1 MSGFGDSSIPS
12 TPSGAPGAA
21 GLISSIHSQGH
32 GPGLD
37 SLAGRFELRRQLGKG
52 AFGTVHEAF
61 DRQYGCVVALKQLR
75 RGTAE
80 ALQLFKREFRAL
92 ADIAHPNLVA
102 LYELF
107 AEKNGDW
114 FLEMELIDG
123 VDFLSFVSHGSEG
136 AGQGRLSASELQ
148 TADIASAS
156 RAQTMM
162 ETPAELALANTAAPS
177 PWSGGSISAQALP
190 IRQAPITD
198 YPRLIAALRQL
209 ASGLSALHAA
219 GKLHRDVKPANI
231 LVTASARVVLL
242 DFGLSRD
249 AAEDE
254 ERGMLV
260 GTPQYMSPEQLRGQD
275 VGPASDWYSVGVILY
290 EALTGRWPHPAS
302 TLDALSAA
310 RQSRDAVPP
319 RALHAAVPL
328 ELDALCMQLL
338 QRSPS
343 ARPNGDQ
350 VLAWLN
356 GEAPRSEPSPSRS
369 AQPLVGREGQLQ
381 QLAEALQSV
390 RAGRP
395 VVTLLQGLSGMGKTM
410 LARTFLRSER
420 AADPGLLILEGRC
433 YEQETVPYKALDGV
447 VDALSRQLR
456 SGERDHY
463 LPSSEL
469 ERAALLRVFPA
480 LRQVRALR
488 DCESAA
494 LTDARE
500 LRDCAW
506 RGLKHILTGLA
517 ASHCMVLFIDDL
529 QWGDEDSGA
538 LLIELLRGAAPRML
552 VLMTLRSDELETA
565 PLLRWLSPRLKGL
578 AQEGLRV
585 DAIEVSS
592 LSSQQARILADALV
606 PDAAT
611 RSRLSEM
618 ITHEQAGQAPSPFLI
633 TELVRYLTEWQ
644 GQQPAELTGDKI
656 DADALLLR
664 RIERLPVLAMQVLE
678 VLATAG
684 RPVPRSIVR
693 EVAQLGGEELQTLHK
708 LRVAHFVRIRRGD
721 GIELLEPY
729 HDRIRETVAHAI
741 PASRSG
747 TLHRSLIAAL
757 ERADSRDFES
767 LAWHCEQAGEIE
779 RAGGYLLQA
788 ARQAASAL
796 AFEHAATLYRQA
808 LRIGTSGEA
817 ATLYAELGD
826 VLSASGH
833 GRAAAEA
840 FLEAARRSDPEAAA
854 ALKSR
859 GGGQF
864 MRSGYLDE
872 GMEVLSDILR
882 QLGIRFYKDAR
893 IAAILGMVR
902 RRYTEI
908 RGLGTKLRKESECT
922 PAELRLLDSL
932 LPLTQA
938 YALADVARA
947 ADVESRLMLAAL
959 RVGEPH
965 RLCHALLLDA
975 AFWSTLGVRY
985 HERNQRYIARARE
998 IAQPLQS
1005 EKLSVLLSMT
1015 EGANAYL
1022 EGRFRE
1028 SAEFLRKA
1036 EKRLAEM
1043 RDVAWEKEV
1052 AARFYL
1058 LAQIYLGEFA
1068 EVLARSDKILRDAKG
1083 RDDAWTESTMRPTVL
1098 YVAEL
1103 LRDDPEA
1110 AWSHTQAARERWR
1123 NRGFHGQHYWIE
1135 SARCDILLYS
1145 GRYAE
1150 VGPHMAGE
1158 WMRLTMKRVAPFNE
1172 PARIITLHRLGRA
1185 ALATAALAQSPAE
1198 RAALCRHVD
1207 TYSRRLGKEQ
1217 GAWPQA
1223 LSQHL
1228 HAGRL
1233 ALTSGACGETFGAL
1247 DAARASCTA
1256 LGLRIHVATLDHC
1269 RALIEGGAAGTA
1281 RCREI
1286 EADIAQLGVVAP
1298 ARLLRMYLPM
1308 SLPD

>member
-12 TPSGAPGAA
+12 TSSGAPGAA
-21 GLISSIHSQGH
+21 GPVSSTL
-32 GPGLD
+32 GLD
-37 SLAGRFELRRQLGKG
+37 SLTERFELRRQLGRG
-52 AFGTVHEAF
+52 AFGTVYEAF
-61 DRQYGCVVALKQLR
+61 DRHYGCVVALKQLR

-92 ADIAHPNLVA
+92 ADLAHPNLVA

-107 AEKNGDW
+107 ADKNGDW

-123 VDFLSFVSHGSEG
+123 VDFLSFVSHGAGG
-136 AGQGRLSASELQ
+136 AGQGKIALSGSELP
-148 TADIASAS
+148 TADIGTAS
-156 RAQTMM
+156 RAETMM

-190 IRQAPITD
+190 IRQAPVAD
-198 YPRLIAALRQL
+198 YPRLLAALRQL

-231 LVTASARVVLL
+231 LITASGRVVLL

-254 ERGMLV
+254 ERGLLV
-260 GTPQYMSPEQLRGQD
+260 GTPQYMSPEQLRGQE

-302 TLDALSAA
+302 TLDELSAA

-319 RALHAAVPL
+319 RTLHPAVPS

-343 ARPNGDQ
+343 ARPNGEQ
-350 VLAWLN
+350 VLAWLD
-356 GEAPRSEPSPSRS
+356 GETPRSQPSPVR
-369 AQPLVGREGQLQ
+369 AVQPLVGREGQLR
-381 QLAEALQSV
+381 QLADALQTV
-390 RAGRP
+390 RSGRT
-395 VVTLLQGLSGMGKTM
+395 VVTLVQGLSGMGKTM
-410 LARTFLRSER
+410 LARTFLRGER

-433 YEQETVPYKALDGV
+433 YEQETVPFKALDGV
-447 VDALSRQLR
+447 VDALTRQLR
-456 SGERDHY
+456 SGERDSL
-463 LPSSEL
+463 LPASEL
-469 ERAALLRVFPA
+469 ERAALLRQFPA

-488 DCESAA
+488 DCDSAA

-517 ASHCMVLFIDDL
+517 ASHTLVLFVDDL
-529 QWGDEDSGA
+529 QWGDEDSSA
-538 LLIELLRGAAPRML
+538 LLLELLRAEAPRML
-552 VLMTLRSDELETA
+552 VLMTLRSDELATN
-565 PLLRWLSPRLKGL
+565 PLLRWLSPRLKAL
-578 AQEGLRV
+578 AQEGL
-585 DAIEVSS
+585 ALHEIEVSS
-592 LSSQQARILADALV
+592 LSGQQAQVLADALV

-611 RSRLSEM
+611 RSRLVGM
-618 ITHEQAGQAPSPFLI
+618 ITREQADKSPSPFLI

-644 GQQPAELTGDKI
+644 GQQTAELPLDKI
-656 DADALLLR
+656 DAETLLLR
-664 RIERLPVLAMQVLE
+664 RIERLPVLARQVLQ

-741 PASRSG
+741 PASRSE

-757 ERADSRDFES
+757 ERTGSRDFEA
-767 LAWHCEQAGEIE
+767 LAWHCEQAGESV

-788 ARQAASAL
+788 ARQAKAAL
-796 AFEHAATLYRQA
+796 AFEHAAALYHQV
-808 LRIGTSGEA
+808 LRIGTLGDT

-840 FLEAARRSDPEAAA
+840 FLEAARRSEPEAAA

-882 QLGIRFYKDAR
+882 QLGIRFFKDAR
-893 IAAILGMVR
+893 IAAVLGMVR
-902 RRYTEI
+902 RRYTEL
-908 RGLGTKLRKESECT
+908 RGLGTRLRPESECT

-985 HERNQRYIARARE
+985 HKRNQRYIARARE

-1005 EKLSVLLSMT
+1005 EKLAVLLAMT

-1028 SAEFLRKA
+1028 SAELLRKA
-1036 EKRLAEM
+1036 EKRLAEL

-1058 LAQIYLGEFA
+1058 LAQIYLGEFT
-1068 EVLARSDKILRDAKG
+1068 EVLERSDKILRDAQG

-1098 YVAEL
+1098 YIAEL
-1103 LRDDPEA
+1103 LRDDAEA
-1110 AWSHTQAARERWR
+1110 AWQHTQAARERWR

-1158 WMRLTMKRVAPFNE
+1158 WMKLTMKRVAPFNE

-1185 ALATAALAQSPAE
+1185 ALATAALARTPAE

-1207 TYSRRLGKEQ
+1207 TYSRRLLNEQ
-1217 GAWPQA
+1217 GAWPKA
-1223 LSQHL
+1223 LGQHL

-1233 ALTSGACGETFGAL
+1233 ALASGVSPKTL
-1247 DAARASCTA
+1247 DAIAAARESCAA

-1269 RALIEGGAAGTA
+1269 LGLVEGGDAGTA

-1286 EADIAQLGVVAP
+1286 ESDIARLGAVAP
-1298 ARLLRMYLPM
+1298 TRLLRMYLP
-1308 SLPD
+1308 LRPPDGL